1 MTKKIGSLAA
11 GAALL
16 GSFFLAI
23 LAPMAWAVEKDDAA
37 GATAVQTAAPACEAT
52 VSSRRRRSPAKSA
65 CSSAVQVV
73 I

>member
-37 GATAVQTAAPACEAT
+37 GATVIQTAAPACEAT
-52 VSSRRRRSPAKSA
+52 AAHDGIFTKT
-65 CSSAVQVV
+65 CLK
-73 I
+73 